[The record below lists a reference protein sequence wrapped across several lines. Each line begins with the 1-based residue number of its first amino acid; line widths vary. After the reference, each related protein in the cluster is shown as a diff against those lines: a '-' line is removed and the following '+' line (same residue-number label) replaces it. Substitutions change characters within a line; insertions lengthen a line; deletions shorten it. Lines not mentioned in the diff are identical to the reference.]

1 LTPALAIDLALQHY
15 MERKSAVTE
24 KQVLAYA
31 LKQGIDK
38 FKPEEVKAELS
49 HRKGK
54 DVFTGEKNSDTYL
67 TTKEAL
73 IAEDRMKE
81 FAVSTRAQFTGI
93 NPDYV
98 PQKDFLNQGQKN
110 AINHAL
116 TSPDQVI
123 LISGGAGVGKT
134 TLMKEVK
141 TGVESNGKKLF
152 AFAPSADASR
162 GVLRSKNFEGADT
175 IKNYWIV
182 RSSRSSSK
190 TKWSSSMRPE
200 WSARKL

>member
-1 LTPALAIDLALQHY
+1 LQERFAIHSAKGAPGGPSGPAVEKNNSNGLTPALAIDLALQHY

-31 LKQGIDK
+31 LKQGTDK

-134 TLMKEVK
+134 TLDE
-141 TGVESNGKKLF
+141 GGQNRSGK
-152 AFAPSADASR
+152 
-162 GVLRSKNFEGADT
+162 
-175 IKNYWIV
+175 
-182 RSSRSSSK
+182 
-190 TKWSSSMRPE
+190 
-200 WSARKL
+200 